1 MQLFWY
7 ILKQYDEIA
16 QKDDFNSLIPATNY
30 ITFGHKLLRGEDQRM
45 FGVQVPIQNEPS
57 ILTTFSVYTILITIL
72 KGNTLTQK

>member
-57 ILTTFSVYTILITIL
+57 ILTTFLVYT
-72 KGNTLTQK
+72 KSHY

>member
-30 ITFGHKLLRGEDQRM
+30 IIFWHKLLRGEDQRM
-45 FGVQVPIQNEPS
+45 FGVQVPIQNEQ
-57 ILTTFSVYTILITIL
+57 F
-72 KGNTLTQK
+72 

>member
-30 ITFGHKLLRGEDQRM
+30 YITFGHKLLRGEDQRM
-45 FGVQVPIQNEPS
+45 LGVQVPIQNEQ
-57 ILTTFSVYTILITIL
+57 F
-72 KGNTLTQK
+72 

>member
-30 ITFGHKLLRGEDQRM
+30 IIFWHKLLRGEDQRM
-45 FGVQVPIQNEPS
+45 FGVQVPIQNELS